1 MLGKKSHAITD
12 ERLDPIA
19 LATLRAASRDAN
31 DAADAVASSPFLY
44 TRIAARIEE
53 RRRAQSEEGWL
64 TLLAVAWRA
73 VPVMAVVAMV
83 AAAML
88 FWIGI
93 SGASASSGQQ
103 LGYSGQQLGY
113 EALSDTRGSGL
124 VTTILVERDQLS
136 HDDVLDIV
144 VAREVTEAHR

>member
-12 ERLDPIA
+12 ERLDPIV
-19 LATLRAASRDAN
+19 LATLRAASRGADE
-31 DAADAVASSPFLY
+31 AADAVASSPFLY

-53 RRRAQSEEGWL
+53 RRRAQAEEGWL

-93 SGASASSGQQ
+93 SGASASSSQQ
-103 LGYSGQQLGY
+103 MGY
-113 EALSDTRGSGL
+113 EALSDTRGAGL

>member
-1 MLGKKSHAITD
+1 MFGKKTYDTTD
-12 ERLDPIA
+12 ERLDQIA
-19 LATLRAASRDAN
+19 RAAVRSAARDAD

-53 RRRAQSEEGWL
+53 RRRAQGEEGWL

-83 AAAML
+83 AAALL
-88 FWIGI
+88 FWIGVYGA
-93 SGASASSGQQ
+93 SGAPGQT
-103 LGYSGQQLGY
+103 GY
-113 EALSDTRGSGL
+113 EALLDTRGSGVVATVL
-124 VTTILVERDQLS
+124 AERDQLS

-144 VAREVTEAHR
+144 VAREGTEAHR

>member
-1 MLGKKSHAITD
+1 MFGKKAHEITD
-12 ERLDPIA
+12 ERLDRIA
-19 LATLRAASRDAN
+19 RAALLSEARGAN

-53 RRRAQSEEGWL
+53 RRRAQGEEGWL
-64 TLLAVAWRA
+64 AMLAVAWRA
-73 VPVMAVVAMV
+73 VPVMAVVAML
-83 AAAML
+83 AAALL

-93 SGASASSGQQ
+93 SCASASQGQT
-103 LGYSGQQLGY
+103 GYD
-113 EALSDTRGSGL
+113 ALSDTRGSGL
-124 VTTILVERDQLS
+124 VTTVLVERDQLS

>member
-12 ERLDPIA
+12 ERLDAIA
-19 LATLRAASRDAN
+19 RAALHSESRGAN

-53 RRRAQSEEGWL
+53 RKRAQGEEGWL

-73 VPVMAVVAMV
+73 VPVMAVVAMF
-83 AAAML
+83 AAALL

-93 SGASASSGQQ
+93 SGASASSN
-103 LGYSGQQLGY
+103 QLGY

-124 VTTILVERDQLS
+124 VTTILAERDQLS

>member
-1 MLGKKSHAITD
+1 MFGKKAYDITD

-19 LATLRAASRDAN
+19 RALVREAAGGA
-31 DAADAVASSPFLY
+31 DAAAAVAASPFLY

-53 RRRAQSEEGWL
+53 RRRAQNDEGWL

-73 VPVMAVVAMV
+73 VPVMAVVAMF
-83 AAAML
+83 AAALL
-88 FWIGI
+88 FWIGV
-93 SGASASSGQQ
+93 SGATASSSQA
-103 LGYSGQQLGY
+103 GY

-124 VTTILVERDQLS
+124 VTTVLAGRDQLS

>member
-1 MLGKKSHAITD
+1 MFGKKADDMTD
-12 ERLDPIA
+12 GRLDAVA
-19 LATLRAASRDAN
+19 LAAVRSAAGVAD

-53 RRRAQSEEGWL
+53 RRRAQGEEGWL

-73 VPVMAVVAMV
+73 VPVMAVVAMI
-83 AAAML
+83 AAALL

-93 SGASASSGQQ
+93 SGASASAGQM
-103 LGYSGQQLGY
+103 GY
-113 EALSDTRGSGL
+113 EALLDTRGSGV
-124 VTTILVERDQLS
+124 VTTVLAERDQLS

-144 VAREVTEAHR
+144 VNKDETEAHR

>member
-1 MLGKKSHAITD
+1 MFGKKAHHLTD
-12 ERLDPIA
+12 ARLDPIA
-19 LATLRAASRDAN
+19 RAAVRAAARGAD

-44 TRIAARIEE
+44 ARIAARIEE
-53 RRRAQSEEGWL
+53 RRRAQNDEGWL

-83 AAAML
+83 AAALL

-93 SGASASSGQQ
+93 SGASASSSSQM
-103 LGYSGQQLGY
+103 GY
-113 EALSDTRGSGL
+113 EALLDTRGSGL
-124 VTTILVERDQLS
+124 VTTVLVDRDQLS

-144 VAREVTEAHR
+144 VAR

>member
-12 ERLDPIA
+12 ERLDLIA
-19 LATLRAASRDAN
+19 HSALRSSSRGADE
-31 DAADAVASSPFLY
+31 AADAVASSPFLY

-93 SGASASSGQQ
+93 SGASASSSQQ
-103 LGYSGQQLGY
+103 SGY

>member
-1 MLGKKSHAITD
+1 MFGKKAHDITD
-12 ERLDPIA
+12 GRLDA
-19 LATLRAASRDAN
+19 VARAVVFSASRAAD

-53 RRRAQSEEGWL
+53 RRRAQNDEGWL

-83 AAAML
+83 AAALL

-93 SGASASSGQQ
+93 SGASASSGQM
-103 LGYSGQQLGY
+103 GY
-113 EALSDTRGSGL
+113 EALLDTRGSGL
-124 VTTILVERDQLS
+124 VTTVLAERDQLS

-144 VAREVTEAHR
+144 VNKDETEAHR

>member
-1 MLGKKSHAITD
+1 MFGKKAHDITD

-19 LATLRAASRDAN
+19 RAAVLSAARGAD

-53 RRRAQSEEGWL
+53 RRRAQTDEGWL

-83 AAAML
+83 AAALL

-93 SGASASSGQQ
+93 SGATASSNQT
-103 LGYSGQQLGY
+103 GY
-113 EALSDTRGSGL
+113 EALLDTRGSGL
-124 VTTILVERDQLS
+124 VTTVLAERDQLS

-144 VAREVTEAHR
+144 IAREVTEAHR

>member
-103 LGYSGQQLGY
+103 LGY

>member
-1 MLGKKSHAITD
+1 MFGKKAHEITD
-12 ERLDPIA
+12 ERLDRVA
-19 LATLRAASRDAN
+19 RDAVRSAARGAD

-53 RRRAQSEEGWL
+53 RRRAQGEEGWL

-103 LGYSGQQLGY
+103 MGY
-113 EALSDTRGSGL
+113 EALLDTRGSGL
-124 VTTILVERDQLS
+124 VTTVLVDRDQLS

-144 VAREVTEAHR
+144 VAREVPEAHR

>member
-1 MLGKKSHAITD
+1 MFGKKAHDITD

-19 LATLRAASRDAN
+19 RAALLSAARGAD

-53 RRRAQSEEGWL
+53 RRRAQGEEGWL

-83 AAAML
+83 AAALL

-93 SGASASSGQQ
+93 SGATASSNQT
-103 LGYSGQQLGY
+103 GY
-113 EALSDTRGSGL
+113 EALLDTRGSGL
-124 VTTILVERDQLS
+124 VTTVLAERDQLS

-144 VAREVTEAHR
+144 IAREVTEAHR